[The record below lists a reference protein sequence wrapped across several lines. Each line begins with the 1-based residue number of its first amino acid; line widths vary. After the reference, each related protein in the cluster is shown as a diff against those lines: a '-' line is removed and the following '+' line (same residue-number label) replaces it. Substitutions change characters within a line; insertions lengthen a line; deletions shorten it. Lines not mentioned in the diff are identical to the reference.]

1 MSIDSD
7 MGEGEA
13 GVSPKVK
20 VINKK
25 MDSKITA
32 QKTLPREIID
42 NLHFQKKKPLDVV
55 DETRSDDA
63 RSEGNQPK
71 FEEDNAK

>member
-32 QKTLPREIID
+32 
-42 NLHFQKKKPLDVV
+42 
-55 DETRSDDA
+55 
-63 RSEGNQPK
+63 
-71 FEEDNAK
+71 